1 MHGTSFAIPSLCLP
15 HMGKS
20 KGKPR
25 FESATLRWLNDV
37 SAHGILITDGE
48 LKITGWNR
56 WLEDHSGCTAA
67 EMVGRDLLEAYPSLR
82 ERGNDQHFTIALAGQ
97 VVVLAE
103 RPLRYLLPMLP
114 SDPESEF
121 ELMQQSAR
129 IAPLLDDDKVI
140 GTITLIEDVTE
151 RVERERIFE
160 RQMEALRSLEE
171 SNARLQQTLRESEHR
186 YRSLSDLSL
195 VGVYLIQDGVFRY
208 VNPSFARMFGYE
220 PDDMIGKM
228 EPLTVV
234 APEDQETVGE
244 SLKRRLAGKVQRTH
258 HEFRGL
264 RKDGTLCHAES
275 FGVAVAYED
284 RPAVLGTCLDVT
296 QRKQAEQT
304 LRESEE
310 RFRQLAENVRDVFW
324 IGDIASGEVLYVS
337 PAYEQIWGR
346 PCGDLYTRSFSWT
359 DAIHPEDR
367 DQVAYRQGRALEEQ
381 QEFEAEYRIVRP
393 DGTVRHIH
401 DRGFPVR
408 DEAGR
413 VYRMAGIAAD
423 VTDRKHTEDAFR
435 QSEAQFRAMSNA
447 APVGIFVTDASGHC
461 LYSNAVFQTMSG
473 LTAGEILGTG
483 WVEALHPEDRERVF
497 GEWYDAAHGQQPYS
511 SVHRFLR
518 ADGRT
523 VWVSARAAPI
533 QDGDQVIGYVG
544 AVEDITE
551 RRKAQEELERAN
563 AILRGLSLTDE
574 LTGLYNRR
582 GFQTL
587 GDQHLKSA
595 RRTGQPLVLIF
606 ADMDGLKEINDT
618 LGHDDGDVALRR
630 VAEVFRASVRE
641 SDVVARMGGD
651 EFAVLASDVQ
661 GDGGR
666 TITNRLEE
674 KLTEYN
680 TSGSL
685 GYTLSV
691 SFGVVYLPADR
702 VMTIDEAL
710 VQADE
715 AMYADKKK
723 KGRGRPVLPAR
734 S

>member
-1 MHGTSFAIPSLCLP
+1 
-15 HMGKS
+15 
-20 KGKPR
+20 
-25 FESATLRWLNDV
+25 
-37 SAHGILITDGE
+37 
-48 LKITGWNR
+48 
-56 WLEDHSGCTAA
+56 
-67 EMVGRDLLEAYPSLR
+67 
-82 ERGNDQHFTIALAGQ
+82 
-97 VVVLAE
+97 
-103 RPLRYLLPMLP
+103 
-114 SDPESEF
+114 
-121 ELMQQSAR
+121 
-129 IAPLLDDDKVI
+129 
-140 GTITLIEDVTE
+140 
-151 RVERERIFE
+151 
-160 RQMEALRSLEE
+160 
-171 SNARLQQTLRESEHR
+171 
-186 YRSLSDLSL
+186 
-195 VGVYLIQDGVFRY
+195 
-208 VNPSFARMFGYE
+208 
-220 PDDMIGKM
+220 
-228 EPLTVV
+228 
-234 APEDQETVGE
+234 
-244 SLKRRLAGKVQRTH
+244 
-258 HEFRGL
+258 
-264 RKDGTLCHAES
+264 
-275 FGVAVAYED
+275 
-284 RPAVLGTCLDVT
+284 
-296 QRKQAEQT
+296 
-304 LRESEE
+304 
-310 RFRQLAENVRDVFW
+310 
-324 IGDIASGEVLYVS
+324 
-337 PAYEQIWGR
+337 
-346 PCGDLYTRSFSWT
+346 
-359 DAIHPEDR
+359 
-367 DQVAYRQGRALEEQ
+367 
-381 QEFEAEYRIVRP
+381 
-393 DGTVRHIH
+393 
-401 DRGFPVR
+401 
-408 DEAGR
+408 
-413 VYRMAGIAAD
+413 MAGIAAD